1 MNDNE
6 RFEELLGQLLD
17 GDISN
22 AQLDELSALAAT
34 PGKLEEIRRQLA
46 MADQLSQSEDQR
58 RTAEVFLAGLST
70 RMDAT
75 AEPDEFVEQVME
87 SVTENQPPPPPEN
100 VIIEPEVVWM
110 GSGRFWAI
118 AASLTMLLVAGGI
131 FFNQQQH
138 RKFRAEAKVI
148 NENRKTEL
156 ERINSRKA
164 DARQATLFAPKN
176 IAPGMPAAVRVA
188 VRDGEKN
195 TPAANADVQVSLVS
209 VEGDEIWMVSTQT
222 DDEGFAQVS
231 TEVPADL
238 PEGEYKLRAMLP
250 GDKQGAVEHTVQLN
264 RSFRVLLTSDKP
276 MYQPGQK
283 IHIRTLSLANAGLR
297 PEAGRKAVIEVQ
309 DAKGNKVFKRTGETS
324 AFGIFAKDFE
334 LADQVNLGSYTIFA
348 TVGDTTSER
357 TVRVERYKLP
367 RFKIDLGVEQGFY
380 QPGQLVKGT
389 ISAQYTFGKPVAG
402 GKFKLTASEF
412 IERFRAF
419 ETIEGELN
427 AAGEFDFE
435 FRLKSGFVGQE
446 RNRGDAFV
454 SLKAEVVDAAD
465 HKLEKSRE
473 VIVTK
478 EPIRIEVFPESGALV
493 RGVENTVYIL
503 TAYPDGRPAKTKL
516 TIGRTR
522 EKIETSSA
530 GIAKVKL
537 TPVDAQIR
545 LRVGAED
552 ARGVKAERVAT
563 LRIDRQPDAFLM
575 RTDKAVYQ
583 TGDTAKI
590 DILSPSQKG
599 RIFIDVV
606 RGRRAVLMKTVEIEK
621 GRGALALD
629 LPADLFG
636 TLELRGYRIRPDGNI
651 GGDTKVIQVRRAD
664 RLKIEAKL
672 DKDTYRPGEKAIL
685 NFIVRRGDGQPAQAA
700 LGLAGVDEAV
710 FALSEMRP
718 GLERV
723 YFAIQEEILK
733 PRFQLRANPPVQP
746 RDLIEPAPL
755 PEPDPDIAEA
765 AVVLFAAAEGNGAQD
780 DIVPLAGMNFDEKK
794 QQVRREKNEA
804 QDNLEKSVRE
814 EHASV
819 GARKQLHERTM
830 STTAV
835 LSPFAILFLLLLPI
849 LVCGVLKFRH
859 RQPADLGLRQ
869 TDELRRAMRCVNL
882 WWILGITIPLLV
894 AALALWIYQ
903 STRNEALAYLFLGFA
918 LFDVIAVVGLL
929 AWWVNRAKTD
939 GALETMPLFRK
950 ALAPLPWAFLLAMG
964 GAIAVAVV
972 AAIAP
977 RSLDM
982 ASAGWSLLG
991 VYGLLALVAGA
1002 LAVTSESALEKIN
1015 TRRAAWLGFS
1025 RTALV
1030 ALPLLLVAM
1039 FVNANGGVL
1048 QSRLVNSR
1056 TDKSTAGNRD
1066 QFNNA
1071 LRFNADDAAR
1081 GFALEG
1087 MDLDQMAMGEETMEA
1102 AMPEPQALMAETA
1115 VPTDQSA
1122 PMKNERMGPGGA
1134 KLKAPTRVRRY
1145 FPETL
1150 LWKPELIT
1158 DDKGTARLDV
1168 PLADSITTWRLAM
1181 SAVSQN
1187 GELGSATTGIRVF
1200 QDFFVDIDFPVALT
1214 QHDQVSVPVAVFNYL
1229 EKPQTVKLELQAGD
1243 WYRLHDEPTRSL
1255 EIAPNE
1261 VKRVYFTLEAL
1272 KPGSHA
1278 LTLKAFGS
1286 EMADAV
1292 ERRVRVEPDGRRH
1305 EQVFN
1310 GRLNANLNR
1319 EFTIPANAING
1330 ANDLFVKVYPGAFSQ
1345 VVEGLD
1351 GIFRMPHGCFEQTS
1365 STTYPN
1371 ILVLDYMIRNKMT
1384 KPEIELKAR
1393 NFINIG
1399 YQRLLSYEVRGG
1411 GFEWFGKSPAHNVLT
1426 AYGLMEFADMAK
1438 VHDVDPK
1445 VIERTRNWL
1454 MSQQAGDGSWT
1465 PTQGGIAE
1473 GAINAFRGAKL
1484 RTTAYIAWALAESG
1498 PVDPKLTRAMDYIAA
1513 NMANENDNY
1522 TLGLCAN
1529 ALAAAQRKE
1538 AEQVINRLETAK
1550 IVEDKLAHWKSA
1562 VEGVMHGRGGTQEI
1576 ETTAIIAQAF
1586 LKARR
1591 HTAVA
1596 HQALAWLIAKKDA
1609 RGTWH
1614 STSATVHAMRA
1625 LLAGTD
1631 SAGGTENDLTIEVI
1645 ANGEAA
1651 QRVEITPD
1659 TSDVFRLISLRHL
1672 VKPGRNTVVLEPS
1685 GKGNLA
1691 YQIVGV
1697 HYEPWA
1703 DSGEPPA
1710 QQPPLTIDVAYDT
1723 TTLKKNDTLGVNVT
1737 VAYHDEG
1744 NADMTL
1750 VDLGIPPGF
1759 QVLPEYFQGLKDEG
1773 LIERFNITG
1782 RQVTLYFRQIEN
1794 GKPVQFEYELK
1805 AKYPVKAKAPKS
1817 VAYQY
1822 YEPEVRAEAAPVEL
1836 LVE

>member
-1 MNDNE
+1 
-6 RFEELLGQLLD
+6 LD
-17 GDISN
+17 
-22 AQLDELSALAAT
+22 
-34 PGKLEEIRRQLA
+34 
-46 MADQLSQSEDQR
+46 
-58 RTAEVFLAGLST
+58 
-70 RMDAT
+70 
-75 AEPDEFVEQVME
+75 
-87 SVTENQPPPPPEN
+87 
-100 VIIEPEVVWM
+100 
-110 GSGRFWAI
+110 
-118 AASLTMLLVAGGI
+118 
-131 FFNQQQH
+131 
-138 RKFRAEAKVI
+138 
-148 NENRKTEL
+148 
-156 ERINSRKA
+156 
-164 DARQATLFAPKN
+164 
-176 IAPGMPAAVRVA
+176 
-188 VRDGEKN
+188 
-195 TPAANADVQVSLVS
+195 
-209 VEGDEIWMVSTQT
+209 
-222 DDEGFAQVS
+222 
-231 TEVPADL
+231 
-238 PEGEYKLRAMLP
+238 
-250 GDKQGAVEHTVQLN
+250 
-264 RSFRVLLTSDKP
+264 
-276 MYQPGQK
+276 
-283 IHIRTLSLANAGLR
+283 
-297 PEAGRKAVIEVQ
+297 
-309 DAKGNKVFKRTGETS
+309 
-324 AFGIFAKDFE
+324 
-334 LADQVNLGSYTIFA
+334 
-348 TVGDTTSER
+348 
-357 TVRVERYKLP
+357 
-367 RFKIDLGVEQGFY
+367 
-380 QPGQLVKGT
+380 
-389 ISAQYTFGKPVAG
+389 
-402 GKFKLTASEF
+402 
-412 IERFRAF
+412 
-419 ETIEGELN
+419 

-435 FRLKSGFVGQE
+435 FRLKSGFFGQE

-522 EKIETSSA
+522 EKIETSAA

-583 TGDTAKI
+583 TGDTARI

-819 GARKQLHERTM
+819 GARKQSHERTM

-1330 ANDLFVKVYPGAFSQ
+1330 ANDLFVKIYPGAFSQ

-1454 MSQQAGDGSWT
+1454 MSQQAGD
-1465 PTQGGIAE
+1465 
-1473 GAINAFRGAKL
+1473 
-1484 RTTAYIAWALAESG
+1484 
-1498 PVDPKLTRAMDYIAA
+1498 
-1513 NMANENDNY
+1513 
-1522 TLGLCAN
+1522 
-1529 ALAAAQRKE
+1529 
-1538 AEQVINRLETAK
+1538 
-1550 IVEDKLAHWKSA
+1550 
-1562 VEGVMHGRGGTQEI
+1562 
-1576 ETTAIIAQAF
+1576 
-1586 LKARR
+1586 
-1591 HTAVA
+1591 
-1596 HQALAWLIAKKDA
+1596 
-1609 RGTWH
+1609 
-1614 STSATVHAMRA
+1614 
-1625 LLAGTD
+1625 
-1631 SAGGTENDLTIEVI
+1631 
-1645 ANGEAA
+1645 
-1651 QRVEITPD
+1651 
-1659 TSDVFRLISLRHL
+1659 
-1672 VKPGRNTVVLEPS
+1672 
-1685 GKGNLA
+1685 
-1691 YQIVGV
+1691 
-1697 HYEPWA
+1697 
-1703 DSGEPPA
+1703 
-1710 QQPPLTIDVAYDT
+1710 
-1723 TTLKKNDTLGVNVT
+1723 
-1737 VAYHDEG
+1737 
-1744 NADMTL
+1744 
-1750 VDLGIPPGF
+1750 
-1759 QVLPEYFQGLKDEG
+1759 
-1773 LIERFNITG
+1773 
-1782 RQVTLYFRQIEN
+1782 
-1794 GKPVQFEYELK
+1794 
-1805 AKYPVKAKAPKS
+1805 
-1817 VAYQY
+1817 
-1822 YEPEVRAEAAPVEL
+1822 
-1836 LVE
+1836 

>member
-1 MNDNE
+1 
-6 RFEELLGQLLD
+6 
-17 GDISN
+17 
-22 AQLDELSALAAT
+22 
-34 PGKLEEIRRQLA
+34 
-46 MADQLSQSEDQR
+46 
-58 RTAEVFLAGLST
+58 
-70 RMDAT
+70 
-75 AEPDEFVEQVME
+75 
-87 SVTENQPPPPPEN
+87 
-100 VIIEPEVVWM
+100 
-110 GSGRFWAI
+110 
-118 AASLTMLLVAGGI
+118 
-131 FFNQQQH
+131 
-138 RKFRAEAKVI
+138 
-148 NENRKTEL
+148 
-156 ERINSRKA
+156 
-164 DARQATLFAPKN
+164 
-176 IAPGMPAAVRVA
+176 
-188 VRDGEKN
+188 
-195 TPAANADVQVSLVS
+195 
-209 VEGDEIWMVSTQT
+209 
-222 DDEGFAQVS
+222 
-231 TEVPADL
+231 
-238 PEGEYKLRAMLP
+238 
-250 GDKQGAVEHTVQLN
+250 
-264 RSFRVLLTSDKP
+264 
-276 MYQPGQK
+276 
-283 IHIRTLSLANAGLR
+283 
-297 PEAGRKAVIEVQ
+297 
-309 DAKGNKVFKRTGETS
+309 
-324 AFGIFAKDFE
+324 
-334 LADQVNLGSYTIFA
+334 
-348 TVGDTTSER
+348 
-357 TVRVERYKLP
+357 
-367 RFKIDLGVEQGFY
+367 
-380 QPGQLVKGT
+380 
-389 ISAQYTFGKPVAG
+389 
-402 GKFKLTASEF
+402 
-412 IERFRAF
+412 
-419 ETIEGELN
+419 
-427 AAGEFDFE
+427 
-435 FRLKSGFVGQE
+435 
-446 RNRGDAFV
+446 
-454 SLKAEVVDAAD
+454 
-465 HKLEKSRE
+465 
-473 VIVTK
+473 
-478 EPIRIEVFPESGALV
+478 
-493 RGVENTVYIL
+493 
-503 TAYPDGRPAKTKL
+503 
-516 TIGRTR
+516 
-522 EKIETSSA
+522 
-530 GIAKVKL
+530 
-537 TPVDAQIR
+537 
-545 LRVGAED
+545 
-552 ARGVKAERVAT
+552 
-563 LRIDRQPDAFLM
+563 
-575 RTDKAVYQ
+575 
-583 TGDTAKI
+583 
-590 DILSPSQKG
+590 
-599 RIFIDVV
+599 
-606 RGRRAVLMKTVEIEK
+606 
-621 GRGALALD
+621 
-629 LPADLFG
+629 
-636 TLELRGYRIRPDGNI
+636 
-651 GGDTKVIQVRRAD
+651 
-664 RLKIEAKL
+664 
-672 DKDTYRPGEKAIL
+672 
-685 NFIVRRGDGQPAQAA
+685 
-700 LGLAGVDEAV
+700 
-710 FALSEMRP
+710 
-718 GLERV
+718 
-723 YFAIQEEILK
+723 
-733 PRFQLRANPPVQP
+733 
-746 RDLIEPAPL
+746 
-755 PEPDPDIAEA
+755 
-765 AVVLFAAAEGNGAQD
+765 
-780 DIVPLAGMNFDEKK
+780 
-794 QQVRREKNEA
+794 
-804 QDNLEKSVRE
+804 
-814 EHASV
+814 
-819 GARKQLHERTM
+819 M

-849 LVCGVLKFRH
+849 LICGVLKFRH

-1030 ALPLLLVAM
+1030 ALPLLLVAL

-1330 ANDLFVKVYPGAFSQ
+1330 ANDLFVKIYPGAFSQ

-1625 LLAGTD
+1625 LLASTD
-1631 SAGGTENDLTIEVI
+1631 SAGGTEDDLTIEVI

-1723 TTLKKNDTLGVNVT
+1723 TTLKKNDTLGVKVT

-1782 RQVTLYFRQIEN
+1782 RQVTLYFRKIEN